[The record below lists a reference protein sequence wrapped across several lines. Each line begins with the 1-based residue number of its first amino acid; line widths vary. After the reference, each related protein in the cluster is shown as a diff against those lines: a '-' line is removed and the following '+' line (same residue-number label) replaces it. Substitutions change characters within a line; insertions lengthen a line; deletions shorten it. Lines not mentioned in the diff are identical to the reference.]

1 MNSIDALA
9 AVPGGAYQVNPAPRT
24 AQGAV
29 IRTEKI
35 TRTYTMGEAV
45 VTALRD
51 ADLTVHA
58 GEFIALMGASG
69 SGKSTLLSVIGL
81 LDRATS
87 GEYWL
92 EERPVS
98 SLRSDEL
105 SDLRGR
111 RIGFIFQ
118 NFNLLPRLSA
128 WENVALPLAY
138 RNGQFKH
145 QDQLDRARE
154 ALARVN
160 LDHRIDHQPTEL
172 SGGERQRVAI
182 ARALV
187 TQPAVILADEPTGNL
202 DSNTGVEIMHLL
214 KELNEEGRTI
224 VMVTHDMNVAGYA
237 SRIYTMRDGFLM
249 EGEQHVTH

>member
-1 MNSIDALA
+1 MS
-9 AVPGGAYQVNPAPRT
+9 VP
-24 AQGAV
+24 V

-35 TRTYTMGEAV
+35 TRTYSMGGNT
-45 VTALRD
+45 VTALRE
-51 ADLTVHA
+51 ADLTIQA

-69 SGKSTLLSVIGL
+69 SGKSTLLNLLGL

-92 EERPVS
+92 EETNVS
-98 SLRSDEL
+98 SLRRDQL
-105 SDLRGR
+105 ADLRGR

-138 RNGQFKH
+138 RQGEFGQ
-145 QDQLDRARE
+145 QDQFNRARE
-154 ALARVN
+154 ALTRVN
-160 LDHRIDHQPTEL
+160 LDHRVDHNPTEL

-182 ARALV
+182 ARALI

-224 VMVTHDMNVAGYA
+224 IVVTHDMNVARYA
-237 SRIYTMRDGFLM
+237 SRIYQMRDGVLN
-249 EGEQHVTH
+249 ESEKI